1 MEPPTKRPCLR
12 LLKRGP
18 GIRHEGLVIDSDSEL
33 GSDPISEGEESVES
47 SSSEWQGSSS
57 SSEYIPGSP
66 ARRPKRGAAWSPYR
80 GPTPHKMKYQ
90 DVPSDASTGISSG
103 GSSTSSGSSR
113 FPDTCWASSMFEP
126 LRQPL
131 AAAAKEGLGSR
142 ALKLGTDCSGAE
154 APWFALK
161 AIIGELASKMSLTL
175 DVQHRFACD
184 ILPVSQQFIV
194 QNSKPAVLFSD
205 LVERSETGYCLQ
217 AEMHVPVPSNLDL
230 YVAGFPCKD
239 FSILNSNRPCL
250 QGPHASAFHGVV
262 DYIKRHQPATFLLEN
277 VQGLTMRKKGQAKAP
292 ITQVLDILRGLDGYQ
307 VKGWSVNS
315 ADYHLPQNRLRV
327 YIVGVHRRAKLRKP
341 LNAWSPYI
349 QESMASTPKVPA
361 HSFLL
366 DNAEMEIQAELER
379 LETFRLEHGRID
391 TGREGRWKQSHSK
404 LRKELGVRA
413 DEGQLIP
420 KGCGWSRFLSHRT
433 QDTLEL
439 QAVRMARK
447 KGITEAKDVLSSE
460 FFAEISRSVL
470 YGSFREAQTPCL
482 TPGSKI
488 WIFSKQR
495 WLIGPEMLALQGFP
509 VDELNLDGLKDQNL
523 RLLAGNAMSVPVV
536 GLFLYLILAFVQFDS
551 EPVAETLD

>member
-1 MEPPTKRPCLR
+1 
-12 LLKRGP
+12 
-18 GIRHEGLVIDSDSEL
+18 
-33 GSDPISEGEESVES
+33 
-47 SSSEWQGSSS
+47 
-57 SSEYIPGSP
+57 
-66 ARRPKRGAAWSPYR
+66 
-80 GPTPHKMKYQ
+80 
-90 DVPSDASTGISSG
+90 
-103 GSSTSSGSSR
+103 
-113 FPDTCWASSMFEP
+113 
-126 LRQPL
+126 
-131 AAAAKEGLGSR
+131 
-142 ALKLGTDCSGAE
+142 
-154 APWFALK
+154 
-161 AIIGELASKMSLTL
+161 
-175 DVQHRFACD
+175 
-184 ILPVSQQFIV
+184 
-194 QNSKPAVLFSD
+194 
-205 LVERSETGYCLQ
+205 
-217 AEMHVPVPSNLDL
+217 
-230 YVAGFPCKD
+230 
-239 FSILNSNRPCL
+239 
-250 QGPHASAFHGVV
+250 
-262 DYIKRHQPATFLLEN
+262 
-277 VQGLTMRKKGQAKAP
+277 
-292 ITQVLDILRGLDGYQ
+292 
-307 VKGWSVNS
+307 
-315 ADYHLPQNRLRV
+315 
-327 YIVGVHRRAKLRKP
+327 
-341 LNAWSPYI
+341 
-349 QESMASTPKVPA
+349 
-361 HSFLL
+361 
-366 DNAEMEIQAELER
+366 MEIQAELER